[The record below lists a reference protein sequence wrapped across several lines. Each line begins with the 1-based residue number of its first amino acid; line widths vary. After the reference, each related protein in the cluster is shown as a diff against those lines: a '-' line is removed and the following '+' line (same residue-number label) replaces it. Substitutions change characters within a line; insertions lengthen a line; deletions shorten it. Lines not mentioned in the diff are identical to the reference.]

1 MNAIR
6 LLCAA
11 ALANLALTAAT
22 ALAQPAPA
30 PSEAPPVAEEKPTP
44 YDPRLARL
52 SEVVGAI
59 HYLRNLC
66 GQTPEPQWRAAMEDL
81 LETETSDEPARR
93 ERMTAAFNR
102 GYRSFASVYT
112 SCTPL
117 AVAAEERYR
126 NEGATLVGE
135 ITARFGN

>member
-1 MNAIR
+1 MTTLRIFVSVAV
-6 LLCAA
+6 LS
-11 ALANLALTAAT
+11 LAGLGGLPMAYG
-22 ALAQPAPA
+22 QQKPAP
-30 PSEAPPVAEEKPTP
+30 EPPAVEKPTP

-52 SEVVGAI
+52 SELLGAI

-66 GQTPEPQWRAAMEDL
+66 AADPEPEWRVAMEKL
-81 LETETSDEPARR
+81 LTTETGQEPGRR

-112 SCTPL
+112 TCTPS
-117 AVAAEERYR
+117 AVAAEEKYR